1 MKRIIIC
8 TLFVAICGIASAQK
22 KGEMSIGGIVG
33 VNTSLTSST
42 EKSGS
47 VSTTEKT
54 PGTTSFQIVPEFSYF
69 VANNCRLT
77 VGIGYGLKS
86 TPLTKDS
93 DKWLKNNLH
102 LFQIGAGF
110 SYFIKITDKFHYAP
124 MLSFSGLF
132 GKDKINISSST
143 DYSLGAAGF
152 STKFSPAMFQFRPLR
167 HIAIDLSL
175 IALDYTRIA
184 LTDKED
190 KENKYINGELG
201 FDIALQPQIG
211 LHYYF

>member
-1 MKRIIIC
+1 MKRFIIC

-22 KGEMSIGGIVG
+22 KGEMSIGGLLG

-47 VSTTEKT
+47 ISTTTKT

-69 VANNCRLT
+69 VANNCRLS
-77 VGIGYGLKS
+77 VGIGYGLES
-86 TPLTKDS
+86 SPITKDS
-93 DKWLKNNLH
+93 DKWLRNNLH

-110 SYFIKITDKFHYAP
+110 SYFIRITDKFHYAP

-132 GKDKINISSST
+132 GKDKINISAST
-143 DYSLGAAGF
+143 DYSIGAAGF
-152 STKFSPAMFQFRPLR
+152 STKFSPALFQFRPLQ
-167 HIAIDLSL
+167 HFAIDISL
-175 IALDYTRIA
+175 IALEYARIT
-184 LTDKED
+184 LTDKD
-190 KENKYINGELG
+190 NKDNKAISGKLG